1 MTLDLQSSDS
11 IAIECP
17 GCSRGNSCTVGN
29 VETCICSR
37 CGCDLA
43 SLAEVAFES
52 HSLSALAGSAL
63 RSGEYEDAMDLALK
77 SWELKHH
84 AAAARVG
91 LLASLALGESA
102 AASRWAASKAA
113 LGSDGLGR

>member
-11 IAIECP
+11 IEIECP
-17 GCSRGNSCTVGN
+17 GCSRGNLCIVGDM
-29 VETCICSR
+29 ETCMCSR

-43 SLAEVAFES
+43 SLAEVGIRS
-52 HSLSALAGSAL
+52 LSLSALASAAL
-63 RSGEYEDAMDLALK
+63 RRGEFEDAMDLALK

-91 LLASLALGESA
+91 LLASLALGEPA
-102 AASRWAASKAA
+102 AASSWAASKAA
-113 LGSDGLGR
+113 LGLDDDA